1 MQLITLTFTNTLN
14 QSMNVGDMAYYV
26 TPQQFGGFQTGNLNN
41 IIEFGTIVN
50 IDHTN
55 GTIDVLWDDSDN
67 DGDTF
72 PDITPPST
80 NDFIMFAADGRVS
93 TSSLA
98 GYFAEIHFVNNSTEK
113 AELFSVGSEVFE
125 SSK

>member
-26 TPQQFGGFQTGNLNN
+26 TPLQLGAFQTGRLNN

-50 IDHTN
+50 INYIN

-67 DGDTF
+67 DGDGQ
-72 PDITPPST
+72 PDIAAPSV

-98 GYFAEIHFVNNSTEK
+98 GYFAEVHFVNNSTEK

>member
-55 GTIDVLWDDSDN
+55 GTIDV
-67 DGDTF
+67 F
-72 PDITPPST
+72 
-80 NDFIMFAADGRVS
+80 MFAADGRVS